1 MENLEAMQMLIS
13 TEHRFP
19 AEKDKQ
25 FEKEKLL
32 IADAPSRRDGE
43 GGDGQQA

>member
-25 FEKEKLL
+25 FEKEKLV
-32 IADAPSRRDGE
+32 ISDALPRRDEE
-43 GGDGQQA
+43 GRGGPQA